1 MSEMDFEAFNRPV
14 IEEFRANGGKVGGML
29 EGAPLI
35 LLHHVGRKSGEERL
49 TPLMC
54 RTEGDRVFI
63 FASKAGAPDNPDWF
77 HNLMANPDVS
87 YEQGTETIAARA
99 VVLETDER
107 DRVYA
112 DQARD
117 VPQFDEYQ
125 KGNERKIPVVELV
138 RA

>member
-1 MSEMDFEAFNRPV
+1 MSEMDWEALNRPV
-14 IEEFRANGGKVGGML
+14 IEEFRANGGKVGGMF

-63 FASKAGAPDNPDWF
+63 LASKAGAPDNPAWF

-87 YEQGTETIAARA
+87 DEQGTETIAARA

-117 VPQFDEYQ
+117 VPQFDEYR
-125 KGNERKIPVVELV
+125 KGTERKIPVVELP